1 MEEVKD
7 KLLEINP
14 FARATSADGKGR
26 MKHPKISRKNKLTN
40 KEVVGFEIP
49 CKIPAWESVRK
60 NRKTLYYGMFGIF
73 DFVRYN
79 IRKDR
84 GYWYVHKYSKAQ
96 QIKFIKTYLTLMIVR
111 VIKGDLTISLPFN
124 IGKFYLSKTNRIG
137 RVFDKETKTY
147 KRVLNLHTFRKFIS
161 LGFEKSTALNAPTV
175 KFYRDPRI
183 KWLIPD
189 HYLHKK
195 DIYQEA
201 LDKIYSEE
209 AAV

>member
-79 IRKDR
+79 MRQDR

-96 QIKFIKTYLTLMIVR
+96 QIKFIKTYLTLIVVR
-111 VIKGDLTISLPFN
+111 VIRGDFSINLPFN
-124 IGKFYLSKTNRIG
+124 IGKLYISKTNRRG
-137 RVFDKETKTY
+137 QYWCNESRQFKTI
-147 KRVLNLHTFRKFIS
+147 LNLHTFRKFIN
-161 LGFEKSTALNAPTV
+161 LGFEKSKTLNAPTV
-175 KFYRDPRI
+175 RFK
-183 KWLIPD
+183 KEVHVKHLISD

-201 LDKIYSEE
+201 LDKIYKEG
-209 AAV
+209 AV

>member
-7 KLLEINP
+7 KLLEVNP

-60 NRKTLYYGMFGIF
+60 TRKTLYYGMFGIF

-79 IRKDR
+79 MRLDR

-96 QIKFIKTYLTLMIVR
+96 QIKFIKTYLTLIVVR
-111 VIKGDLTISLPFN
+111 VIRGDFSINLPFN
-124 IGKFYLSKTNRIG
+124 IGKLYISKTNRRG
-137 RVFDKETKTY
+137 QYWCHETRQFKTI
-147 KRVLNLHTFRKFIS
+147 LNLHTFRKFIN
-161 LGFEKSTALNAPTV
+161 LGFEKSKTLNAPTV
-175 KFYRDPRI
+175 RFK
-183 KWLIPD
+183 KEVHVKHLISD

-195 DIYQEA
+195 DIYQET
-201 LDKIYSEE
+201 LDKIYSEG
-209 AAV
+209 AV